1 MRKPILIASLAA
13 GLALALGCGKPASKD
28 ASRVIA
34 SAGGEKITEAD
45 FQGLVKALSPD
56 PAQAA
61 SFLSDPAAREARA
74 QLADQLAMQKAI
86 VAYAN
91 LQGLAKDP
99 GVQRQL
105 ERAQAQVYFQ
115 TLIQK
120 RLAGAEPTEAQ
131 LKALYDERIAAL
143 KAQGQAGSVPPL
155 DQVKG
160 QLPNLWR
167 QQRQQEAAQ
176 ELQKEIRERI
186 PVTLAD
192 DYKPVAAPAGQ

>member
-1 MRKPILIASLAA
+1 MRKTILTASLAA
-13 GLALALGCGKPASKD
+13 GLALALGCGKPVNKD

-34 SAGGEKITEAD
+34 SAGSEKITEAD
-45 FQGLVKALSPD
+45 FKGVVTALSPD
-56 PAQAA
+56 AAQAKA
-61 SFLSDPAAREARA
+61 FLSDPAAHEARA

-91 LQGLAKDP
+91 LQGLAQDP

-115 TLIQK
+115 TLVQK

-131 LKALYDERIAAL
+131 LKALYDERIAAM
-143 KAQGQAGSVPPL
+143 KAQGQGAVAPPFE
-155 DQVKG
+155 QVKG
-160 QLPNLWR
+160 QLPGLWR

-192 DYKPVAAPAGQ
+192 DYKPVAVPQ